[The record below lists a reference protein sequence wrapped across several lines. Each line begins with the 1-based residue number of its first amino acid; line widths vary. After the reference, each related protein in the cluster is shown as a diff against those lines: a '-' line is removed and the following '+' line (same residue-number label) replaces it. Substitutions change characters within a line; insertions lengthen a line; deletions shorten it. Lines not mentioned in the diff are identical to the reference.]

1 MPEPSAAQRWDGP
14 DLILDL
20 RVQTRAPRDE
30 LVGLA
35 ADRWKLRITAA
46 PVDGKANA
54 HLLRFLARL
63 FGVSRSQVV
72 LESGSTS
79 RDKRVRVHAP
89 TRLPEPL
96 GSD

>member
-1 MPEPSAAQRWDGP
+1 MPEPVATQRWAGP
-14 DLILDL
+14 DLILNL
-20 RVQTRAPRDE
+20 RVRTRAPRDE

-35 ADRWKLRITAA
+35 GDRLKLRITAA
-46 PVDGKANA
+46 PVDGKANT

-63 FGVSRSQVV
+63 FRVSRSQVV
-72 LESGSTS
+72 LESGAAS

-96 GSD
+96 GSE